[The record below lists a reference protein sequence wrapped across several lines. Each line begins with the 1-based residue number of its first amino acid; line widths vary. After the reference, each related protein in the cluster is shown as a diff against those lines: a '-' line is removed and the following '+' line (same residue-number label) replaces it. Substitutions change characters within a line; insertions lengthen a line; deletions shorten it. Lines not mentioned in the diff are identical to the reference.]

1 MSAKRG
7 RWRRWAARLTGMALM
22 AASVPAASL
31 LLLQGMPNPVHAQE
45 TALEIHSAH
54 GSSFVPALN
63 AKRPLFILVLGSDA
77 RAGQNV
83 ERSRADSIHI
93 IGIDVRRKR
102 ASILGFPR
110 DSWVSIPGYGT
121 AKINTAMYVGGP
133 ELMVRTIESLTGIRI
148 DFYVLT
154 SFRGLMSLVDGI
166 GGLEVDVPYAMHD
179 GHSGSNFSPGK
190 QRLNGKEALAFSR
203 DRHSVPGGDVGR
215 SKNQGRLLLAA
226 LKKLRSGF
234 EKDPGLLFTWIG
246 IGWRHVRTDLSF
258 QTLLDL
264 GLTATQVSSGNVDNQ
279 VVPSTVGTVGQQSVV
294 FITSSASSVYR
305 DMRADGVIGK

>member
-1 MSAKRG
+1 
-7 RWRRWAARLTGMALM
+7 MALLV
-22 AASVPAASL
+22 ASVPAASL

-45 TALEIHSAH
+45 AAVEIHSAH
-54 GSSFVPALN
+54 GSSFVPALS

-83 ERSRADSIHI
+83 ERSRADSIHL
-93 IGIDVRRKR
+93 IGVDVKRKR

-121 AKINTAMYVGGP
+121 AKINTAMYAGGP

-154 SFRGLMSLVDGI
+154 SFVGLRAMVSGI

-179 GHSGSNFSPGK
+179 RHSGSNFSAGN
-190 QRLNGKEALAFSR
+190 QTLNGKEALAFSR
-203 DRHSVPGGDVGR
+203 DRHSVPGGDIGR
-215 SKNQGRLLLAA
+215 SKNHGRLLLAA

-234 EKDPGLLFTWIG
+234 EEDPGRLFTWIG
-246 IGWRHVRTDLSF
+246 VGWRHVRTDLSF

-264 GLTATQVSSGNVDNQ
+264 GLTATQVASKNVDNR
-279 VVPSTVGTVGQQSVV
+279 VVPASVGTVGSQSVV
-294 FITSSASSVYR
+294 FISSSASSLYR
-305 DMRADGVIGK
+305 DMRADGTIGK